1 MKTKL
6 LLTLFLTAS
15 PALLHA
21 QGGSL
26 TPPAGPILPTMK
38 SLDVVE
44 ARTPLV
50 AGAPG
55 VTVDGVTGA
64 ITITAPGSYYLTG
77 NLTTTG
83 TASCINV
90 GNHTCT
96 IDLNGFIVSRTT
108 GTESGSAGILIAGA
122 SGQKVMIRN
131 GHIRGGGTSAGFA
144 TAILKSGGDLGSVHV
159 ENVHC
164 ANVRNG
170 IVLNYLDGRNTV
182 RNCSVENSGGEGI
195 RAEVVTGCV
204 VNNTVLH
211 GIFGDI
217 ITECTVKQTL
227 PEGTRHG
234 IIGGLTNQGRGIVN
248 NCSVWVQNG
257 TGIRARTVT
266 ASMAYSSASGTA
278 ILADLVTNSVAESFA
293 GVAINATTA
302 VGCHVVSG
310 SVSITNKYNMP

>member
-6 LLTLFLTAS
+6 LLTLFLTAA

-55 VTVDGVTGA
+55 VTVDGTTGA

-131 GHIRGGGTSAGFA
+131 GHIRGGGRDAGFA
-144 TAILKSGGDLGSVHV
+144 AAIDITNGFNGSVHV
-159 ENVHC
+159 ENVH
-164 ANVRNG
+164 AADVRNG
-170 IVLNYLDGRNTV
+170 IILNYEEGRNTV
-182 RNCSVENSGGEGI
+182 RDSSVENSGGQGI
-195 RAEVVTGCV
+195 LAEVVVDCTV
-204 VNNTVLH
+204 RNTVGD
-211 GIFGDI
+211 GILGD
-217 ITECTVKQTL
+217 TVSNCTVRQQDGATFV
-227 PEGTRHG
+227 
-234 IIGGLTNQGRGIVN
+234 GRGINTRLSTGNGVVT
-248 NCSVWVQNG
+248 NCRVQTGSGVGISANAVMNSFAETTDNVAISANLVTSSVAFRGSGNA
-257 TGIRARTVT
+257 IEAVT
-266 ASMAYSSASGTA
+266 ANGCVIAGGTLSA
-278 ILADLVTNSVAESFA
+278 
-293 GVAINATTA
+293 
-302 VGCHVVSG
+302 
-310 SVSITNKYNMP
+310 TNKYNMP